1 MSEMFSRKSFWQWF
15 RLLMGV
21 LGLVVLVDLVDLHEI
36 SDALSEADW
45 WYLAPAWLLMFVSTA
60 FKTERWRLLLHR
72 KKVNISFGRLFGTY
86 LIGAFYSQFL
96 PGSSAGGDAMR
107 MAESSVDTGR
117 TVDSVASVILERAI
131 GMISILTTASL
142 ILLIDQPEGI
152 PQSVMLFIYGLS
164 AAGVL
169 ILVILRFGW
178 FVGLMMTILERIKL
192 GKVARIVGS
201 LSQALQG
208 DLGDPGLLAT
218 MVILSLLANAASMTS
233 YYLTL
238 LAVTDPVP
246 YLGFIS
252 LVALIVTLEIIPLT
266 PGSLG
271 IREGAYVF
279 FLGYLD
285 VPKATALTISLLIRF
300 LTWML
305 SLIGGVI
312 LLQRGVA
319 ANKQPQPAAE
329 Q

>member
-1 MSEMFSRKSFWQWF
+1 MSEMLSRKSFWQWF

-36 SDALSEADW
+36 GDALVEANW
-45 WYLAPAWLLMFVSTA
+45 WYLIPAWLLMFVSTA
-60 FKTERWRLLLHR
+60 FKTERWLLLLR
-72 KKVNISFGRLFGTY
+72 RNEVKITFARLFGTY

-117 TVDSVASVILERAI
+117 TVHSVASVIIERAV

-152 PQSVMLFIYGLS
+152 PQPVMLLIYGLS
-164 AAGVL
+164 AAG
-169 ILVILRFGW
+169 IITLVVLRFGW
-178 FVGLMMTILERIKL
+178 FVGLVMMILEKIKL
-192 GKVARIVGS
+192 GKLARIVGTLS
-201 LSQALQG
+201 LALQG
-208 DLGDPGLLAT
+208 DLGDPALLGT

-233 YYLTL
+233 YYLAL

-246 YLGFIS
+246 YLSFIS

-300 LTWML
+300 LTWVL

-312 LLQRGVA
+312 LLQRGVMTH
-319 ANKQPQPAAE
+319 KPTQPAAE
-329 Q
+329 